1 MQTTILLSP
10 VFNSNSQREVK
21 LNTKVQDF
29 HEKRT
34 AVLWILLYTLFIL
47 EITALLR
54 SSYDVEKI
62 PIQSTSENYRLLFIL
77 L

>member
-21 LNTKVQDF
+21 LNTKVVAGAHSSYVNSSLHSQ
-29 HEKRT
+29 
-34 AVLWILLYTLFIL
+34 LIL

-54 SSYDVEKI
+54 ASYDVGKLPWVRI
-62 PIQSTSENYRLLFIL
+62 
-77 L
+77 